1 MNILSAAKKRHTAK
15 AYDTERR
22 IPEDVMQQVYG
33 LLRNSASSVNSQ
45 PWHFIVANTPEGRAR
60 IAKATQGSYGYNAA
74 KVNDASHVIVL
85 CARIDMDEAHLE
97 AVLDQEE
104 RDGRFRDAQARAGQD
119 ATRRGYVNQHRY
131 GTKDVAQWLEK
142 QVYLAL
148 GTALVGAATL
158 EIDATPME
166 GFDQKILDAEF
177 GLNEKGLSSLVLVS
191 FGYSS
196 PADFN
201 AGLPKSRLSQEAT
214 FTFID

>member
-1 MNILSAAKKRHTAK
+1 MDILSAAKKRHTAK
-15 AYDTERR
+15 AYDSARR
-22 IPEDVMQQVYG
+22 IPEDVMQKVYD

-60 IAKATQGSYGYNAA
+60 IAKATQGGYVYNAA

-85 CARIDMDEAHLE
+85 CARVDMDEAHMDALLE
-97 AVLDQEE
+97 QEE

-148 GTALVGAATL
+148 GTALLGAATL

-177 GLNEKGLSSLVLVS
+177 GLNEKGLTSLVLVS

-201 AGLPKSRLSQEAT
+201 AGLPKSRLTQEAM

>member
-85 CARIDMDEAHLE
+85 CTRIDMDEAHLE

-196 PADFN
+196 AADFN
-201 AGLPKSRLSQEAT
+201 AGLPKSRLTQEAT
-214 FTFID
+214 FTFI

>member
-1 MNILSAAKKRHTAK
+1 MDILSAAKKRHTAK
-15 AYDTERR
+15 AYDSERR
-22 IPEDVMQQVYG
+22 IPEELMQQVYD

-45 PWHFIVANTPEGRAR
+45 PWHFIVTNTPEGRAR
-60 IAKATQGSYGYNAA
+60 IANATQGGYGYNAA

-85 CARIDMDEAHLE
+85 CARVDMDEAHLE
-97 AVLDQEE
+97 AVLEQEE

-119 ATRRGYVNQHRY
+119 ASRRGYVNQHRY

-177 GLNEKGLSSLVLVS
+177 GLNEKGLTSLVLVS

-201 AGLPKSRLSQEAT
+201 AGLPKSRLTQEAT

>member
-1 MNILSAAKKRHTAK
+1 MDILSAAKKRHTAK
-15 AYDTERR
+15 AYDSERR
-22 IPEDVMQQVYG
+22 IPEEVMQQVYD

-60 IAKATQGSYGYNAA
+60 IAKATQGGYVYNAA

-85 CARIDMDEAHLE
+85 CARVDMDEAHLHALLE
-97 AVLDQEE
+97 QEE
-104 RDGRFRDAQARAGQD
+104 RDGRFRDAQARAGQE

-177 GLNEKGLSSLVLVS
+177 GLNEKGLTSLVLVS

-201 AGLPKSRLSQEAT
+201 AGLPKSRLTQEAT
-214 FTFID
+214 FTFI

>member
-1 MNILSAAKKRHTAK
+1 MDILSAAKKRHTAK
-15 AYDTERR
+15 AYDSARR
-22 IPEDVMQQVYG
+22 IPEEVMQQVYD
-33 LLRNSASSVNSQ
+33 LLRSSASSVNSQ

-60 IAKATQGSYGYNAA
+60 IAKATQGGYVYNAA

-85 CARIDMDEAHLE
+85 CARVDMDEAHMDALLE
-97 AVLDQEE
+97 QEE

-148 GTALVGAATL
+148 GTALLGAATL

-177 GLNEKGLSSLVLVS
+177 GLNEKGLTSLVLVS

-201 AGLPKSRLSQEAT
+201 AGLPKSRLTQEAT
-214 FTFID
+214 FTFI

>member
-1 MNILSAAKKRHTAK
+1 V
-15 AYDTERR
+15 YD
-22 IPEDVMQQVYG
+22 

-60 IAKATQGSYGYNAA
+60 IAKATQGGYVYNAA

-85 CARIDMDEAHLE
+85 CARVDMDEAHMDALLE
-97 AVLDQEE
+97 QEE

-177 GLNEKGLSSLVLVS
+177 GLNEKGLTSLVLVS

-196 PADFN
+196 SADFN
-201 AGLPKSRLSQEAT
+201 AGLPKSRLTQEAT
-214 FTFID
+214 FTFI

>member
-1 MNILSAAKKRHTAK
+1 MDILSAAKKRHTAK
-15 AYDTERR
+15 AYDSARR
-22 IPEDVMQQVYG
+22 IPEDVMQKVYD

-60 IAKATQGSYGYNAA
+60 IAKATQGGYVYNAA

-85 CARIDMDEAHLE
+85 CARVDMNEAHMDALLE
-97 AVLDQEE
+97 QEE

-148 GTALVGAATL
+148 GTALLGAATL

-177 GLNEKGLSSLVLVS
+177 GLNEKGLTSLVLVS

-201 AGLPKSRLSQEAT
+201 AGLPKSRLTQEAT

>member
-1 MNILSAAKKRHTAK
+1 MDILSAAKKRHTAK
-15 AYDTERR
+15 AYDSARR
-22 IPEDVMQQVYG
+22 IPEEVMQQVYD
-33 LLRNSASSVNSQ
+33 LLRSSASSVNSQ

-60 IAKATQGSYGYNAA
+60 IAKATQGGYVYNAA

-85 CARIDMDEAHLE
+85 CARVDMDEAHLDALLE
-97 AVLDQEE
+97 QEE

-177 GLNEKGLSSLVLVS
+177 GLNEKGLTSLVLVS

-201 AGLPKSRLSQEAT
+201 AGLPKSRLTQEAT

>member
-1 MNILSAAKKRHTAK
+1 MDILSAAKKRHTAK
-15 AYDTERR
+15 AYDSERR
-22 IPEDVMQQVYG
+22 IPEEVMQQVYD

-60 IAKATQGSYGYNAA
+60 IAKATQGGFVYNAA

-85 CARIDMDEAHLE
+85 CARVDMDEAHMDALLE
-97 AVLDQEE
+97 QEE

-177 GLNEKGLSSLVLVS
+177 GLNEKGLTSLVLVS

-201 AGLPKSRLSQEAT
+201 AGLPKSRLTQEAT

>member
-1 MNILSAAKKRHTAK
+1 MDILSAAKKRHTAK
-15 AYDTERR
+15 AYDSERR
-22 IPEDVMQQVYG
+22 IPEEVMQQVYD
-33 LLRNSASSVNSQ
+33 LLRSSASSVNSQ

-60 IAKATQGSYGYNAA
+60 IAKATQGGYVYNAA

-85 CARIDMDEAHLE
+85 CSRIDMDEAHMDALLE
-97 AVLDQEE
+97 QEE

-177 GLNEKGLSSLVLVS
+177 GLNEQGLASLVLVS

-201 AGLPKSRLSQEAT
+201 AGLPKSRLTQEAT
-214 FTFID
+214 FTFI

>member
-15 AYDTERR
+15 DYDTERR

-33 LLRNSASSVNSQ
+33 LLRSSASSVNSQ

-60 IAKATQGSYGYNAA
+60 IAKATQGGYVYNAA

-85 CARIDMDEAHLE
+85 CARVDMDEAHLDALLE
-97 AVLDQEE
+97 QEE

-177 GLNEKGLSSLVLVS
+177 GLNEKGLTSLVLVS

-201 AGLPKSRLSQEAT
+201 AGLPKSRLTQEAT

>member
-1 MNILSAAKKRHTAK
+1 MDILSAAKKRHTAK
-15 AYDTERR
+15 AYDSELR
-22 IPEDVMQQVYG
+22 ISEEVMQQVYD

-60 IAKATQGSYGYNAA
+60 IAKATQGGYVYNAA

-85 CARIDMDEAHLE
+85 CARVDMDEVHLDALLE
-97 AVLDQEE
+97 QEE

-158 EIDATPME
+158 EINTTPME

-177 GLNEKGLSSLVLVS
+177 GLNEKGLTSLVLVS

-201 AGLPKSRLSQEAT
+201 AGLPKSRLTQEAT

>member
-1 MNILSAAKKRHTAK
+1 MDILSAAKKRHTAK
-15 AYDTERR
+15 AYDSERR
-22 IPEDVMQQVYG
+22 IPEEVMQQVYD

-60 IAKATQGSYGYNAA
+60 IAKATQGGYGYNAA

-85 CARIDMDEAHLE
+85 CARVDMDEAHMDALLE
-97 AVLDQEE
+97 QEE

-177 GLNEKGLSSLVLVS
+177 GLNEKGLTSLVLVS

-196 PADFN
+196 SADFN
-201 AGLPKSRLSQEAT
+201 AGLPKSRLTQEAT

>member
-1 MNILSAAKKRHTAK
+1 MDILSAAKKRHTAK
-15 AYDTERR
+15 AYDSERR
-22 IPEDVMQQVYG
+22 IPEEVMQQVYD

-60 IAKATQGSYGYNAA
+60 IAKATQGGYVYNAA

-85 CARIDMDEAHLE
+85 CARVDMDEVHLDALLE
-97 AVLDQEE
+97 QEE

-177 GLNEKGLSSLVLVS
+177 GLNEKGLTSLVLVS

-201 AGLPKSRLSQEAT
+201 AGLPKSRLTQEAT

>member
-1 MNILSAAKKRHTAK
+1 MDILSAARKRHTAK
-15 AYDTERR
+15 AYDSERR
-22 IPEDVMQQVYG
+22 IPEEVMQQVYG

-60 IAKATQGSYGYNAA
+60 IARATQGGYAYNAA

-85 CARIDMDEAHLE
+85 CARVDMDEAHLD
-97 AVLDQEE
+97 AVLEQEQ

-119 ATRRGYVNQHRY
+119 ATRRSYVNQHRY
-131 GTKDVAQWLEK
+131 GTKDVAQWVEK

-201 AGLPKSRLSQEAT
+201 AGLPKSRLTQEAT
-214 FTFID
+214 FTFI

>member
-1 MNILSAAKKRHTAK
+1 MDILSAAKKRHTAK
-15 AYDTERR
+15 AYDSARR
-22 IPEDVMQQVYG
+22 IPEEVMQQVYG

-60 IAKATQGSYGYNAA
+60 IATATQGGFSYNAA

-85 CARIDMDEAHLE
+85 CARIDMDDAHLN
-97 AVLDQEE
+97 ALLDQEQ
-104 RDGRFRDAQARAGQD
+104 RDGRFKDDAARAGQD
-119 ATRRGYVNQHRY
+119 AARRGYVNMHRF
-131 GTKDVAQWLEK
+131 GPKDVAQWLEK

-158 EIDATPME
+158 EINATPME

-177 GLNEKGLSSLVLVS
+177 GLHEKGLASLVLVS

-196 PADFN
+196 QADFN
-201 AGLPKSRLSQEAT
+201 ADLPKSRLSQEAT
-214 FTFID
+214 FTFV

>member
-1 MNILSAAKKRHTAK
+1 MDILSAAKKRHTAK
-15 AYDTERR
+15 AYDSERR
-22 IPEDVMQQVYG
+22 IPEEVMQQVYD
-33 LLRNSASSVNSQ
+33 LLRSSASSVNSQ

-60 IAKATQGSYGYNAA
+60 IAKATQGGYVYNAA

-85 CARIDMDEAHLE
+85 CARVDMDEAHLHALLE
-97 AVLDQEE
+97 QEE

-177 GLNEKGLSSLVLVS
+177 GLNEKGLTSLVLVS